1 MVLLDS
7 FILRR
12 GKVIIHLPVISN
24 FNGVSLESASF
35 SQHPL
40 HLKNLWLFKFAKTST
55 SRKGQVA

>member
-1 MVLLDS
+1 MVLPDS

-35 SQHPL
+35 FQHPL
-40 HLKNLWLFKFAKTST
+40 SILRTCGCLSLLKRPLHERDK
-55 SRKGQVA
+55 